1 MQTFLNKIKDECAAR
16 WESKD
21 ALIKWMVEHIS
32 SDYGIYSYDYYVVK
46 TLPVLEKKKL
56 TLELPKTYTD
66 EQELS
71 AIKEYEIGFYG
82 KDFGFGL
89 LVFNKVGN
97 IHLTDSLLLVH
108 NTNGLAFVN
117 IESIPEW

>member
-16 WESKD
+16 WGSKD
-21 ALIKWMVEHIS
+21 ALIKWMAEHIS

-71 AIKEYEIGFYG
+71 TIKEYEIGFYG